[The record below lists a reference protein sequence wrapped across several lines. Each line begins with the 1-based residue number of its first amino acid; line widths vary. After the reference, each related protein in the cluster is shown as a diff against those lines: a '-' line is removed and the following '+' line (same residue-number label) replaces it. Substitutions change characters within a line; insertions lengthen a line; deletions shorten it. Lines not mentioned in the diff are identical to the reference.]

1 MEAAGE
7 MDASDIEPF
16 YGIQSAEGRF
26 AKRMIRSKFARLGRV
41 AALVAGLASVA
52 GSFGLHP
59 EPVADSPAP
68 AQTEWAA
75 PGGDTDATPHI
86 CLACLAHRSVPLPRL
101 ASVVLPPQPVV
112 SAAARVAAASVVRF
126 DSPSP
131 DGRAPPV
138 LG

>member
-1 MEAAGE
+1 
-7 MDASDIEPF
+7 
-16 YGIQSAEGRF
+16 
-26 AKRMIRSKFARLGRV
+26 MIRSKIARLGRV

-59 EPVADSPAP
+59 EPVAISPAP
-68 AQTEWAA
+68 AQTEWAT
-75 PGGDTDATPHI
+75 PGGDTDATPHV
-86 CLACLAHRSVPLPRL
+86 CLACLAHRSMPLPRL
-101 ASVVLPPQPVV
+101 PSVVLPPRPIV
-112 SAAARVAAASVVRF
+112 SAAARVSAAPVIRF